1 MYKQL
6 LGGGNNDDEVVKGID
21 AMMIIPLLQA
31 ILAMMLFSVK
41 SLHEQSLL
49 IARYSKL
56 FKPTVSIPFQP
67 VTSLPS
73 PQCSCLTESRM
84 CCRVITAITRKVAS
98 MAHIA
103 SAGMVW
109 YRQVCG
115 AINCMKVNMILSLN
129 GLIMSEDL
137 VKRMA
142 DELEMRK

>member
-1 MYKQL
+1 MNKEVL
-6 LGGGNNDDEVVKGID
+6 VGDRNDDNVAKGVD
-21 AMMIIPLLQA
+21 ALTIVTLLQT
-31 ILAMMLFSVK
+31 ILAMMLLCVK
-41 SLHEQSLL
+41 SLSEQSLL

-56 FKPTVSIPFQP
+56 SKPTVSIPFQP

-137 VKRMA
+137 VKRLA
-142 DELEMRK
+142 DELKMKS